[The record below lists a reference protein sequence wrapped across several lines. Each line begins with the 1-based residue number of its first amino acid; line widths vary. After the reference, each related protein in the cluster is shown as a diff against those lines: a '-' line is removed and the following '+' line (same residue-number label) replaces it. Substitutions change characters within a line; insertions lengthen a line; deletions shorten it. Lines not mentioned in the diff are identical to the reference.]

1 MRRVLI
7 DAAALILVLVLALVV
22 IVLNQQTGPHTTAG
36 VILNGSTATIPA
48 GETLVLQTSDL
59 KYYASIVREGSE
71 VVVIGMFS
79 ARYPQRLCGRGCP
92 IQVNVVSL
100 YNVTVTELDDNALKV
115 EWSWPVKLR

>member
-1 MRRVLI
+1 MPRALLDV
-7 DAAALILVLVLALVV
+7 AAVIGLVLVVLVV
-22 IVLNQQTGPHTTAG
+22 IAISQQTGPHTSAG
-36 VILNGSTATIPA
+36 VIVNGSTATVPE

-59 KYYASIVREGSE
+59 KYYATIVREGPE